1 MIIGLD
7 FDNTIVSYDELFF
20 KVALEQ
26 GVVPADTAP
35 TKVAVRDYLRSVDRE
50 SVWTEMQGYVY
61 GARMKEAVAYPGVL
75 EFLRWAS
82 NANHV
87 VAIVSHKTKYPFLG
101 VQYDLHE
108 AARGWVGQHLNAEG
122 QPLIAAERIFFELT
136 KSEKLAR
143 ISRLGCDIFLDDLPE
158 ILNAVGFPKATRPIL
173 FDPGNHHP
181 DHSLPN
187 GAVVKS
193 WADFVSYA
201 RQNNGI

>member
-20 KVALEQ
+20 KVAREQ
-26 GVVPADTAP
+26 GVVPADTPP

-61 GARMKEAVAYPGVL
+61 GARMKEAAAYPGVL

-101 VQYDLHE
+101 VHFTRMTNG
-108 AARGWVGQHLNAEG
+108 AREVG
-122 QPLIAAERIFFELT
+122 P
-136 KSEKLAR
+136 
-143 ISRLGCDIFLDDLPE
+143 
-158 ILNAVGFPKATRPIL
+158 NAVLALKREGYKNTDESWIPET
-173 FDPGNHHP
+173 
-181 DHSLPN
+181 SL
-187 GAVVKS
+187 VL
-193 WADFVSYA
+193 
-201 RQNNGI
+201 